1 MTKKTKYEFPVLRWL
16 CLSIEFIIKI
26 LIIRKIDTPIPSNSS
41 CQVEKR
47 LNMKNLYINT
57 WKTAIKHK
65 KTKVLDF
72 ILFNKLFNII
82 NCK

>member
-16 CLSIEFIIKI
+16 CLLIEFIIKI

-65 KTKVLDF
+65 NTKVLDL